1 MKERT
6 IRGESRIKASAART
20 QIESRLR
27 ENHRLMQQQALE
39 PDAPDAQWMRSMLER
54 CVANK
59 RRVLSEL
66 DDALRAA

>member
-1 MKERT
+1 MSERT
-6 IRGESRIKASAART
+6 IRGASRIKASAART

-27 ENHRLMQQQALE
+27 ENHRLMKEQALDPDM
-39 PDAPDAQWMRSMLER
+39 PDAEWMRSMLER

-59 RRVLSEL
+59 RRVLTEL